1 MSARS
6 FRKTKSG
13 SATPRLLAK
22 APWLVGILVVVG
34 AGIYVLSAARA
45 THSARTSV
53 AAPKLALPPEPP
65 VELLEVPNSGL
76 PCDVN
81 RVLKDK
87 CRRCHTIPSRHAAP
101 LALLTW
107 EQVHAERHGQ
117 PVHVLMAR
125 AIRTDSMPFRIPAN
139 PPIERL
145 TAEERKT
152 LLSWLDRGAPRG
164 QCP

>member
-1 MSARS
+1 MDARDV
-6 FRKTKSG
+6 RKTKRG

-22 APWLVGILVVVG
+22 SWWVLGILAVVG
-34 AGIYVLSAARA
+34 AGIYLLSTARAKHHERSSAA
-45 THSARTSV
+45 
-53 AAPKLALPPEPP
+53 PPNFELPREPP
-65 VELLEVPNSGL
+65 VALLEVPNSGL
-76 PCDVN
+76 PCDVE

-107 EQVHAERHGQ
+107 EHVHAQRHGQ

-152 LLSWLDRGAPRG
+152 LLGWLDRGAPRG
-164 QCP
+164 HCP